1 MNSIKNETKRKQE
14 GEISGRMKEE
24 INIVDIYVTR
34 KKENE
39 RTNI

>member
-1 MNSIKNETKRKQE
+1 MNSIKDETKRKQE
-14 GEISGRMKEE
+14 GKIPGRMKEE